1 MEKHSLY
8 DFYLNDEKICSN
20 IISIPPGT
28 HKFSVIKIKQY
39 SLKQDL
45 SLIVSFYF
53 NLIDSSKA
61 PLFNDI
67 LNKYFSKKYD
77 VIFISNEHLNINIS
91 TIDVNFESFDHI
103 LRGNSTIVSKNSSIV
118 CSQVYV
124 KKLAIKFLTPLLI
137 IFGLLVLPLFF
148 FSVAILLKGFYY
160 ESIVG
165 MLLSIILLFLFKY
178 LLYNSPPLYSIVKAV
193 YQDET

>member
-45 SLIVSFYF
+45 SLILRFYF

-137 IFGLLVLPLFF
+137 IFGLLVLPLLFF
-148 FSVAILLKGFYY
+148 FCGVIIERFLLRIY
-160 ESIVG
+160 SRNVI
-165 MLLSIILLFLFKY
+165 KY
-178 LLYNSPPLYSIVKAV
+178 HTSFPF
-193 YQDET
+193 